1 MPNRAQT
8 TTERQAYWIPAI
20 FVGAMLLVIAV
31 NVVMVFFAT
40 STFPGLDTNKAYV
53 QGLAYNE
60 TLKEAAASEAL
71 GWEAKAEIAEG
82 GDLFL
87 SLHDAHGQP
96 VSGMD
101 LRGQMVRTATTAMD
115 QTIAFIPVSGQPG
128 RYQAALDLPAKGL
141 WELRVAGTVTA
152 TGVVWQWNNRIV
164 VP

>member
-8 TTERQAYWIPAI
+8 TTQRQAYWIPAV

-31 NVVMVFFAT
+31 NIVMVFFAT
-40 STFPGLDTNKAYV
+40 STFPGLDTDKAYV

-71 GWEAKAEIAEG
+71 GWQAKAEIAEG
-82 GDLFL
+82 GDLIL
-87 SLHDAHGQP
+87 SLQNAEGQP
-96 VSGMD
+96 VTGMD
-101 LRGQMVRTATTAMD
+101 LRGQMVRTATTSMDRVITFTPAM
-115 QTIAFIPVSGQPG
+115 GQPG
-128 RYQAALDLPAKGL
+128 RYLAALDLPANGL

-152 TGVVWQWNNRIV
+152 TGVVWQWNDRIM